1 MNWSAIFDSIITK
14 PEVHARFLNTLSM
27 MENSGARKISA
38 SENKNTVTLGVLK
51 HAAEEHRHAFYLK
64 KQIEKLHVGELLNYY
79 PENLIAPVESKFY
92 LDYLDLRVCR
102 FLKETYQLSGFRLRF
117 LAYLM
122 VTYSIEV
129 RAEELYPAYQEA
141 LDKHKINI
149 NVKSIITEEIGHLEE
164 MRKQLLEHF
173 GENWKEKVKPAL
185 AIEHDLFSNWL
196 NAVLNQ

>member
-1 MNWSAIFDSIITK
+1 MNWSSIFDAIISK
-14 PEVHARFLNTLSM
+14 PELHARFLNTLSM

-38 SENKNTVTLGVLK
+38 SENKNTVTLAVLK

-64 KQIEKLHVGELLNYY
+64 KQIEKLHVGEYTNYF
-79 PENLIAPVESKFY
+79 PENLIAPIESRFY

-102 FLKETYQLSGFRLRF
+102 FLKDTYQLAGYQLRF

-141 LDKHKINI
+141 LDRANLKI
-149 NVKSIITEEIGHLEE
+149 NVKSIITEEIGHLAE
-164 MRKQLLEHF
+164 MRRQLLSYF
-173 GENWKEKVKPAL
+173 GEDWQEKVKPAI
-185 AIEHDLFSNWL
+185 AIEHELFSNWMKAL
-196 NAVLNQ
+196 LG